1 MATMKAVRIHQYGG
15 PETMQLEEVPVP
27 APGNDQLLVRVQMA
41 GVNPADYKMRE
52 GKMGTKRAMPFTLGL
67 DFAGTVESVGASVSD
82 YRAGEAVFGS
92 TLGAYAEYVLA
103 KPAQIA
109 RKPEKM
115 SMSDAAATPVAGL
128 TAWQALFDAGGL
140 EPGQTVLIQGG
151 AGGVGSFA
159 VQLAKHK
166 GARVLTT
173 AAAENRE
180 YLRQL
185 GADEVIDYHTTRF
198 EDVAHGV
205 DLVLDLIG
213 GDTQVRSWQVLK
225 PGGRLISTV
234 QPPDEAQAKAHQAR
248 GQMIVRKNDPEELG
262 QLAQLIADG
271 RIKVLVE
278 TVLPLAEARKA
289 LEQSEA
295 GHTRG
300 KIVLQVA
307 PQAS

>member
-1 MATMKAVRIHQYGG
+1 MAMMKAVRIHQYGG

-27 APGNDQLLVRVQMA
+27 APDSNHLLVRVEMA

-67 DFAGTVESVGASVSD
+67 DFAGTVESVGAAVSG
-82 YRAGEAVFGS
+82 YRAREAVFGS
-92 TLGAYAEYVLA
+92 ALGAYAEYVLA
-103 KPAQIA
+103 EPVQIA
-109 RKPEKM
+109 RMPEKM
-115 SMSDAAATPVAGL
+115 SMAAAAATPVAGL

-140 EPGQTVLIQGG
+140 EAGQTVLIQGG

-159 VQLAKHK
+159 VQLAKHQ

-180 YLRQL
+180 YLQQL

-198 EDVAHGV
+198 EDVAHNI

-213 GDTQVRSWQVLK
+213 GETQARSWQVLK
-225 PGGRLISTV
+225 PGGTLISTV

-248 GQMIVRKNDPEELG
+248 GQMIVRKNNPAELG

-271 RIKVLVE
+271 RIKVRVE

-289 LEQSEA
+289 LAQSES

-307 PQAS
+307 PPTS